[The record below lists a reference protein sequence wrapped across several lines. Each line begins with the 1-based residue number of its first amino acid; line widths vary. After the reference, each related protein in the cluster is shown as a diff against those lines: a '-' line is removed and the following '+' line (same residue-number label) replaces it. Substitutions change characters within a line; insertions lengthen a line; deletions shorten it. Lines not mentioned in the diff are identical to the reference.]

1 MGMGAEA
8 AEGGG
13 ADANGEDGQEEEEEE
28 LWVPDDL
35 VVMPCHAM
43 QCRAVPC
50 HAMACKGGLDNRGT
64 AGHATPTAIDSP
76 IAQRYGR
83 STVEALFHRR

>member
-1 MGMGAEA
+1 MGAEA

-13 ADANGEDGQEEEEEE
+13 ADANREDGQEEEEEE

-43 QCRAVPC
+43 PCRAMPWHGMQGRAWIIVVLL
-50 HAMACKGGLDNRGT
+50 AMPRQRL
-64 AGHATPTAIDSP
+64 S
-76 IAQRYGR
+76 IAQ
-83 STVEALFHRR
+83 

>member
-1 MGMGAEA
+1 MGAEA

-50 HAMACKGGLDNRGT
+50 HAMACKE
-64 AGHATPTAIDSP
+64 GHGYSWYCWPCHANGY
-76 IAQRYGR
+76 R
-83 STVEALFHRR
+83 